1 MNLAELDHWL
11 DDRHLKGMW
20 NRQGGG
26 DEVKPYL
33 WKWADLYEGISKAAE
48 LVPISAVPMR
58 TIQLKNPG
66 LTEGMSRTL
75 HFSVQCLNPGE
86 KTKAHRNLTG
96 ETRFVLKA
104 SPGAVFIVD
113 GEAFPLEEGDLVTTP
128 NWAWHDHYNGGSGL
142 VIWLDGMDARLVSI
156 GKHINER
163 FPQDHQPVEKSE
175 GYSSTVLGHAKPSW
189 IKHEH
194 PTPPSRY
201 RWSDTYSTLLALK
214 ESGGDLYD
222 GIHLRYSHPVNGGPT
237 LPTYS
242 CEVQLFRPRETTR
255 SHRHNSTT
263 VYHVFRGEGTTVV
276 EDQRLEWAQG
286 DIFIIPPWQWHS
298 HENRLDGDS
307 ILYSI
312 TDWPAMRALGLYREE
327 KR

>member
-1 MNLAELDHWL
+1 MDLAELDHWL
-11 DDRHLKGMW
+11 DDRYLKGMW
-20 NRQGGG
+20 NKQGGG
-26 DEVKPYL
+26 GEVKPHL
-33 WKWADLYEGISKAAE
+33 WKWADLYEGIKRASE

-86 KTKAHRNLTG
+86 RTKAHRNFTS

-128 NWAWHDHYNGGSGL
+128 NWAWHDHYNGGSEP

-163 FPQDHQPVEKSE
+163 FPQDHQPVERPE
-175 GYSSTVLGHAKPSW
+175 GYSFTVLGQAKPSW

-201 RWSDTYSTLLALK
+201 RWADTYSTLLALK
-214 ESGGDLYD
+214 ESDGDPYD
-222 GIHLRYSHPVNGGPT
+222 GIHLIYSHPVNGGAT

-242 CEVQLFRPRETTR
+242 CEVQLLRPREKTKT
-255 SHRHNSTT
+255 HRHNSTT
-263 VYHVFRGEGTTVV
+263 VFHAFRGEGMTLV
-276 EDQRLEWAQG
+276 ENQMFEWAQG
-286 DIFIIPPWQWHS
+286 DIFLIPPWQWHS
-298 HENRLDGDS
+298 HENRLDRDS

-312 TDWPAMRALGLYREE
+312 TDWPAMSALGLYREE
-327 KR
+327 KK

>member
-1 MNLAELDHWL
+1 MDLAELDHWL
-11 DDRHLKGMW
+11 DDRHLKGIW
-20 NRQGGG
+20 NKQGGG
-26 DEVKPYL
+26 GEVKPHL
-33 WKWADLYEGISKAAE
+33 WKWADLYEGIKRASE

-86 KTKAHRNLTG
+86 RTKAHRNFTS

-104 SPGAVFIVD
+104 TPGAEFIVD

-128 NWAWHDHYNGGSGL
+128 NWAWHDHYNGGSEP

-156 GKHINER
+156 GKHINEP
-163 FPQDHQPVEKSE
+163 FPEAHQPVEKPE
-175 GYSSTVLGHAKPSW
+175 GYSSTVLGQAKPSW
-189 IKHEH
+189 IKHEN

-201 RWSDTYSTLLALK
+201 RWADTHSTLLALK
-214 ESGGDLYD
+214 ESDGDPYD

-242 CEVQLFRPRETTR
+242 CEVQLLRPREKAKT
-255 SHRHNSTT
+255 HRHNSTT
-263 VYHVFRGEGTTVV
+263 VYHAFRGEGMTVV
-276 EDQRLEWAQG
+276 EDQKFEWAQG

-298 HENRLDGDS
+298 HENRLDQDS
-307 ILYSI
+307 VLYSI

-327 KR
+327 TK